1 MNGKFKGGINIAI
14 KIPKVHFE
22 KTLSFYRDILGFPL
36 VEEFGENV
44 SKSYSCQFG
53 PNKLWFDMV
62 ENYSQTDVW
71 LELMTD
77 DLESATEYLIENDVQ
92 IRDEIE
98 PFPDGLKAHWISNPA
113 GVIHL
118 LTETK

>member
-1 MNGKFKGGINIAI
+1 MDGKFKGGINIAI

-36 VEEFGENV
+36 VEESGENV

-71 LELMTD
+71 LELITD
-77 DLESATEYLIENDVQ
+77 DLESATEYLTENNVQ
-92 IRDEIE
+92 IRD
-98 PFPDGLKAHWISNPA
+98 
-113 GVIHL
+113 
-118 LTETK
+118 